1 MHLSK
6 SVCRLV
12 DWHAVRRRSFT
23 DPVTKPSVASA
34 VRSRRLDD
42 APGGRDGA
50 RVRNHAGFLG
60 LSLPYNTRAGF

>member
-1 MHLSK
+1 MPLSK
-6 SVCRLV
+6 SVCRLA
-12 DWHAVRRRSFT
+12 DWHAVRRSFT

-34 VRSRRLDD
+34 VRSTRLDD